1 MALAVVASP
10 NSQELNAIEM
20 LPELLQKKKRAHSLP
35 LAI

>member
-20 LPELLQKKKRAHSLP
+20 FPKLLEKKRTHSLP

>member
-20 LPELLQKKKRAHSLP
+20 LPELLQKKRELIACH
-35 LAI
+35 